1 MGWRVNF
8 GAKATKEFAKL
19 DTQTQQRIY
28 DYARWLETLDD
39 PKQSGHGLV
48 GGLSG
53 FWRYRVGK
61 YRLICAMQDNVL
73 VIEVI
78 RIAKRDEVYG

>member
-1 MGWRVNF
+1 MCKHN
-8 GAKATKEFAKL
+8 AKL
-19 DTQTQQRIY
+19 IVFLDR
-28 DYARWLETLDD
+28 LETLDD

-61 YRLICAMQDNVL
+61 YRLICSVQDDVL